1 MAALTLN
8 PETNHLDPTSKTDK
22 IKPIF
27 LRRCQNMS
35 AVIAIV
41 GRPNV
46 GKSTL
51 FNRLKRSRDALVA
64 DLPGITRDRLEA
76 VITHNGASFTLVD
89 TGGFDDLGADPLFA
103 GVKDQIQQAIAE
115 ADGII
120 FMVDGRE
127 GLMPG
132 DREIA
137 DQLRR
142 SQKKTFLAV
151 NKVDGPEHE
160 HLTGDFYGLGLAP
173 VYPISAAHGHGVKG
187 FLNDLLKT
195 LPQSEDRTD
204 FRDEIRVAVLGK
216 PNVGKSSLIN
226 RILGAERLLVSSIPG
241 TTRDAVDTSFHY
253 RNHAYL
259 LIDTAGLRRK
269 AKVRENIDRFSMI
282 KARQSIKRCHV
293 ATILLDADAGISEQD
308 ARICGYVFEQAKGLV
323 LAVNKWDL
331 IKRNQG
337 KINSLTKSMDR
348 QLGFVSFAPRV
359 NVSALTGE
367 RVMKLFDKI
376 DRVYTQ
382 FSRKLS
388 TSSVNKALR
397 ETTEKHPP
405 PNIHR
410 GQLKFFYATQVRSKP
425 PTFLIF
431 ANRPDKIHFSYERFL
446 VNQLRQRLRLESVPL
461 RLEFRK
467 KMKTP
472 LKETQKG
479 GQV

>member
-1 MAALTLN
+1 
-8 PETNHLDPTSKTDK
+8 
-22 IKPIF
+22 
-27 LRRCQNMS
+27 
-35 AVIAIV
+35 
-41 GRPNV
+41 
-46 GKSTL
+46 
-51 FNRLKRSRDALVA
+51 
-64 DLPGITRDRLEA
+64 
-76 VITHNGASFTLVD
+76 
-89 TGGFDDLGADPLFA
+89 
-103 GVKDQIQQAIAE
+103 
-115 ADGII
+115 
-120 FMVDGRE
+120 
-127 GLMPG
+127 
-132 DREIA
+132 
-137 DQLRR
+137 
-142 SQKKTFLAV
+142 
-151 NKVDGPEHE
+151 
-160 HLTGDFYGLGLAP
+160 
-173 VYPISAAHGHGVKG
+173 
-187 FLNDLLKT
+187 
-195 LPQSEDRTD
+195 
-204 FRDEIRVAVLGK
+204 
-216 PNVGKSSLIN
+216 
-226 RILGAERLLVSSIPG
+226 
-241 TTRDAVDTSFHY
+241 
-253 RNHAYL
+253 
-259 LIDTAGLRRK
+259 
-269 AKVRENIDRFSMI
+269 MI